1 MFHRYQNPEA
11 TGWLGWF
18 EDADANAT
26 AFVGLDRRVVFM
38 DDLDFEPRGSDG

>member
-1 MFHRYQNPEA
+1 MFKKYSNPKA

-18 EDADANAT
+18 EDASGQVT

-38 DDLDFEPRGSDG
+38 YELG

>member
-1 MFHRYQNPEA
+1 MMFKMYSNPKA

-18 EDADANAT
+18 EIAGKAT

-38 DDLDFEPRGSDG
+38 WELGLA